1 MPTFDLCLPNDCSRL
16 TRKVFSLDILI
27 AQVTPLRGGF
37 GRQPKHMLPGKDQ
50 SGKNL
55 LGYVYNLICLSISY
69 YLVELAHHGDGEPVL
84 AR

>member
-27 AQVTPLRGGF
+27 AQVTPLPVGF
-37 GRQPKHMLPGKDQ
+37 GPQPTHMLPGKDQ